1 MRSKIAMCVTAL
13 VCGLGPPVAFSQ
25 ATPTVHGNIQG
36 PYRLSIVEVCEATGA
51 NCSLSFVDAKEG
63 DNVPQMV
70 RDYLVKQPPSLL
82 TRHGPPQVNVLA
94 TCAGGWLASVQA
106 QKGSV
111 EQGGVING
119 YAAVCGYVGEEGALK
134 ALMDACDSQ
143 IPGGCRQATQI
154 SVVWGK
160 WDGVALNGRETH
172 PGRPYQAWAYPGG
185 MSCESSLPIV
195 ESSKCMGVAAFRLRQ
210 AGIP

>member
-1 MRSKIAMCVTAL
+1 MRSMIAVLSTVLA
-13 VCGLGPPVAFSQ
+13 CGVSPQAAWSQ
-25 ATPTVHGNIQG
+25 TMQTVHGNIQG

-51 NCSLSFVDAKEG
+51 NCSLSFVDSKEG
-63 DNVPQMV
+63 DNVPRMV

-82 TRHGPPQVNVLA
+82 TRQGPPRVNLLA

-106 QKGSV
+106 QKGTV
-111 EQGGVING
+111 DEGGVING
-119 YAAVCGYVGEEGALK
+119 FAAVCGYVSEEGALK
-134 ALMDACDSQ
+134 ALLDACDSQ

-185 MSCESSLPIV
+185 MSCESKLPIV
-195 ESSKCMGVAAFRLRQ
+195 ESSKCLGVAAFRLRQ

>member
-1 MRSKIAMCVTAL
+1 MRSTIAVLTASL
-13 VCGLGPPVAFSQ
+13 ACSLASSAASAQ
-25 ATPTVHGNIQG
+25 TTTVNGNIQG
-36 PYRLSIVEVCEATGA
+36 PYRLSIVETCEASGA
-51 NCSLSFVDAKEG
+51 NCTLAFVDSKEG
-63 DNVPQMV
+63 DDVPVMV
-70 RDYLVKQPPSLL
+70 RDYLMKQPASTL
-82 TRHGPPQVNVLA
+82 TRHGPPQVNLLA

-106 QKGSV
+106 QKGTV

-119 YAAVCGYVGEEGALK
+119 YAAVCGYVSEEAALK
-134 ALMDACDSQ
+134 ALMDACDAQ
-143 IPGGCRQATQI
+143 IPGGCRQATQL

-185 MSCESSLPIV
+185 LSCESKLPIV
-195 ESSKCMGVAAFRLRQ
+195 ESSTCLGVAAFRLRQ

>member
-1 MRSKIAMCVTAL
+1 MRSRFAVCVTAL
-13 VCGLGPPVAFSQ
+13 VCGLSSQ
-25 ATPTVHGNIQG
+25 AALSQTTPAVHGNIQG
-36 PYRLSIVEVCEATGA
+36 PYRLSIVEVCEATGG
-51 NCSLSFVDAKEG
+51 NCTLSFVDSKEG
-63 DNVPQMV
+63 DNVPVMV
-70 RDYLVKQPPSLL
+70 RDYLMKQPSSLL
-82 TRHGPPQVNVLA
+82 TRHGPPQVNLLA
-94 TCAGGWLASVQA
+94 SCAGGWLASAQA

-119 YAAVCGYVGEEGALK
+119 YAVVCGNVSEEGALK
-134 ALMDACDSQ
+134 ALLDACDLQ

-160 WDGVALNGRETH
+160 WDGLALNGRETH

-185 MSCESSLPIV
+185 MSCESKLPIV
-195 ESSKCMGVAAFRLRQ
+195 EGSKCMGVAAFRLRQ